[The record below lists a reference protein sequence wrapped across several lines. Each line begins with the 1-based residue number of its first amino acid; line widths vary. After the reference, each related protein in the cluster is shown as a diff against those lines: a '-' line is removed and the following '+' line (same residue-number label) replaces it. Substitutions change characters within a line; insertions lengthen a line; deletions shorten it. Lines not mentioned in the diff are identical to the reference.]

1 MLGKRVAAEAYILK
15 YIDLI
20 DSSGK
25 NVELYKIKFKA
36 MSDDDFDRMIQGI
49 EDGSVNLCIIAPNFS
64 EVKLSVENN
73 LRIGKELNY
82 KFFQHVRI
90 PARDGLPAYTTPI
103 PYLILDL
110 PVRRQAQLLEKKI
123 SIPENNLSVD
133 NLTGQPTGKS
143 KGSKISYPE
152 VQVLAAMG
160 MEHSLTEFLKYR
172 GGDEKGFIAMNT
184 AISRTGGFSQKAIE
198 PFASGVKAT
207 QVLQSYLAAMMIKSN
222 LTG

>member
-1 MLGKRVAAEAYILK
+1 MPGKRKAAEAYILD
-15 YIDLI
+15 YIAKI

-25 NVELYKIKFKA
+25 NVELYKSKFKA

-49 EDGSVNLCIIAPNFS
+49 EDGSINLCIIAPNFS
-64 EVKLSVENN
+64 DVKLSVENN
-73 LRIGKELNY
+73 LRIAEELKY

-90 PARDGLPAYTTPI
+90 PPKDGLPGYITPI

-123 SIPENNLSVD
+123 SIPTDNNSVD
-133 NLTGQPTGKS
+133 DVSGQPTGKS

-160 MEHSLTEFLKYR
+160 MTESLTEFLKYR

-198 PFASGVKAT
+198 PFSSGVKAT
-207 QVLQSYLAAMMIKSN
+207 SVLQRYLEAMQ
-222 LTG
+222 LTSTLER